1 MTFIINEKKGRMGYN
16 GSIKGYH
23 SRVMMEM
30 PVTDG
35 SLLTASDRHF
45 LHETVNGNGR
55 WAHPKSYL

>member
-30 PVTDG
+30 TVTYE
-35 SLLTASDRHF
+35 SLLTGS
-45 LHETVNGNGR
+45 E
-55 WAHPKSYL
+55 W